1 MSATIALA
9 FSVRCSSS
17 GTLRIWIVFGILR
30 KLTYAPGTY
39 RRGYL
44 SKPRLVG
51 ARGVSYSGLSDENE
65 DAQAESRVMGGDDLV
80 ERLLSGDRR
89 ALARVISKIERGD
102 PETHEIVSE
111 IYPKTGNAPS
121 IGFTGPPGVGKS
133 SIMAKLIELY
143 REQDRRVG
151 VVSVDPSSP
160 FSRGAILGDRIR
172 LSDHFLDSGVFIRSM
187 GSRGHLGGLAGASRL
202 AALAM
207 EAAGM
212 DIVLYETVGVG
223 QGEVEVASAA
233 DTVVLALQPGAGD
246 AVQALKAGV
255 MEIADIFCINK
266 ADNPQAKNAASE
278 VRSLLEI
285 GHELDPD
292 PWFPPIV
299 MTRGDTGEGVQ
310 ELKDTIAKH
319 RRFLEKEG
327 RLGKRRRAALRDF
340 VISWATNRLEI
351 EMHERLNRED
361 MEIVEKV
368 YNRELD
374 PISASERI
382 FKEV

>member
-1 MSATIALA
+1 M
-9 FSVRCSSS
+9 
-17 GTLRIWIVFGILR
+17 
-30 KLTYAPGTY
+30 
-39 RRGYL
+39 
-44 SKPRLVG
+44 
-51 ARGVSYSGLSDENE
+51 
-65 DAQAESRVMGGDDLV
+65 ESRVTGGDGLV

-102 PETHEIVSE
+102 PETHEIISE
-111 IYPKTGNAPS
+111 IYPRTGNAPS
-121 IGFTGPPGVGKS
+121 VGFTGPPGVGKS

-143 REQDRRVG
+143 REEDRRVG

-172 LSDHFLDSGVFIRSM
+172 LSDHFLDPGVFIRSM

-212 DIVLYETVGVG
+212 DVVLYETVGVG

-233 DTVVLALQPGAGD
+233 DTVVLALQPGTGD

-266 ADNPQAKNAASE
+266 ADHPQAKGAANE
-278 VRSLLEI
+278 VRSILDI
-285 GHELDPD
+285 GQELDPQ
-292 PWFPPIV
+292 PWYPPII
-299 MTRGDTGEGVQ
+299 MTRGDTGEGVE
-310 ELKDTIAKH
+310 ELEATIEEH
-319 RRFLEKEG
+319 RSYLEES
-327 RLGKRRRAALRDF
+327 GKLEERRRASLKEF
-340 VISWATNRLEI
+340 VISWAKERLEE
-351 EMHERLNRED
+351 EMQKRLSRED
-361 MEIVEKV
+361 DELMEKV
-368 YNRELD
+368 YGRELD

-382 FKEV
+382 FREV

>member
-1 MSATIALA
+1 MT
-9 FSVRCSSS
+9 
-17 GTLRIWIVFGILR
+17 
-30 KLTYAPGTY
+30 
-39 RRGYL
+39 
-44 SKPRLVG
+44 
-51 ARGVSYSGLSDENE
+51 
-65 DAQAESRVMGGDDLV
+65 GGDGLV

-102 PETHEIVSE
+102 PETHEIISE
-111 IYPKTGNAPS
+111 IYPRTGNAPS
-121 IGFTGPPGVGKS
+121 VGFTGPPGVGKS

-143 REQDRRVG
+143 REEDRRVG

-172 LSDHFLDSGVFIRSM
+172 LSDHFLDPGVFIRSM

-212 DIVLYETVGVG
+212 DVVLYETVGVG

-233 DTVVLALQPGAGD
+233 DTVVLALQPGTGD

-266 ADNPQAKNAASE
+266 ADHPQAKGAANE
-278 VRSLLEI
+278 VRSILDI
-285 GHELDPD
+285 GQELDPQ
-292 PWFPPIV
+292 PWYPPII
-299 MTRGDTGEGVQ
+299 MTRGDTGEGVE
-310 ELKDTIAKH
+310 ELEATIEKH
-319 RRFLEKEG
+319 RSYLEES
-327 RLGKRRRAALRDF
+327 GKLEERRRASLKEF
-340 VISWATNRLEI
+340 VISWAKERLEE
-351 EMHERLNRED
+351 EMQERLSRED
-361 MEIVEKV
+361 DELMEKV
-368 YNRELD
+368 YGRELD

-382 FKEV
+382 FREV

>member
-1 MSATIALA
+1 MT
-9 FSVRCSSS
+9 
-17 GTLRIWIVFGILR
+17 
-30 KLTYAPGTY
+30 
-39 RRGYL
+39 
-44 SKPRLVG
+44 
-51 ARGVSYSGLSDENE
+51 
-65 DAQAESRVMGGDDLV
+65 GGDGLV

-102 PETHEIVSE
+102 PETHEIISE

-121 IGFTGPPGVGKS
+121 VGFTGPPGVGKS

-143 REQDRRVG
+143 REEDRRVG

-172 LSDHFLDSGVFIRSM
+172 LSDHFLDPGVFIRSM

-212 DIVLYETVGVG
+212 DVVLYETVGVG

-233 DTVVLALQPGAGD
+233 DTVVLALQPGTGD

-266 ADNPQAKNAASE
+266 SDHPQAKGAANE
-278 VRSLLEI
+278 VRSILDI
-285 GHELDPD
+285 GQELDPQ
-292 PWFPPIV
+292 PWYPPII
-299 MTRGDTGEGVQ
+299 MTRGDTGEGVE
-310 ELKDTIAKH
+310 ELEATIEKH
-319 RRFLEKEG
+319 RSYLEES
-327 RLGKRRRAALRDF
+327 GKLEERRRASLKEF
-340 VISWATNRLEI
+340 VISWAKERLEE
-351 EMHERLNRED
+351 EMQERLSRED
-361 MEIVEKV
+361 DELMEKV
-368 YNRELD
+368 YGRELD

-382 FKEV
+382 FREV

>member
-1 MSATIALA
+1 M
-9 FSVRCSSS
+9 
-17 GTLRIWIVFGILR
+17 
-30 KLTYAPGTY
+30 
-39 RRGYL
+39 
-44 SKPRLVG
+44 
-51 ARGVSYSGLSDENE
+51 
-65 DAQAESRVMGGDDLV
+65 ESRVTGGDSLV

-102 PETHEIVSE
+102 PETHEIISE

-121 IGFTGPPGVGKS
+121 VGFTGPPGVGKS

-143 REQDRRVG
+143 REEDRRVG

-172 LSDHFLDSGVFIRSM
+172 LSDHFLDPGVFIRSM

-212 DIVLYETVGVG
+212 DVVLYETVGVG

-233 DTVVLALQPGAGD
+233 DTVVLALQPGTGD

-266 ADNPQAKNAASE
+266 ADHPQAKGAANE
-278 VRSLLEI
+278 VRSILDI
-285 GHELDPD
+285 GQELDPQ
-292 PWFPPIV
+292 PWYPPII
-299 MTRGDTGEGVQ
+299 MTRGDTGEGVE
-310 ELKDTIAKH
+310 ELEATIEEH
-319 RRFLEKEG
+319 RSYLEES
-327 RLGKRRRAALRDF
+327 GKLEERRRASLKEF
-340 VISWATNRLEI
+340 VISWAKERLEE
-351 EMHERLNRED
+351 EMQERLSRED
-361 MEIVEKV
+361 DELMEKV
-368 YNRELD
+368 YGRELD

-382 FKEV
+382 FREV